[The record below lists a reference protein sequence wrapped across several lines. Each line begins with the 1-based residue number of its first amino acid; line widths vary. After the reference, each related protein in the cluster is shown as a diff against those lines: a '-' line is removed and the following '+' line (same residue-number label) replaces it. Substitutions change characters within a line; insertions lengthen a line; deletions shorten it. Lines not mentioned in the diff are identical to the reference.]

1 VLRSVSTKVASA
13 RSGDILCDGEM
24 LVMRTIDEPTYS
36 VSESGTALGAA
47 ADSVSYLY
55 DLEAG
60 SRRNLDVVSREGD
73 RVAWAY

>member
-1 VLRSVSTKVASA
+1 M
-13 RSGDILCDGEM
+13 CHGER
-24 LVMRTIDEPTYS
+24 LGELTFFDDEEA
-36 VSESGTALGAA
+36 SESGTALGAA

-60 SRRNLDVVSREGD
+60 SRRNLDVVSRGGD

>member
-1 VLRSVSTKVASA
+1 
-13 RSGDILCDGEM
+13 
-24 LVMRTIDEPTYS
+24 MRTIDEPTYS